1 MKIQLKLLA
10 ISLLL
15 SVNGLAQ
22 TDSKVKND
30 IIELARAI
38 RLAAPES
45 EASAQALV
53 DVREQLND
61 ALDTLEASSNIQ
73 NGCFKF
79 AFDKY
84 NTSNTTSNATDKA
97 IAACKIIVD
106 LGVAQFAFEK
116 YNVSNTTSN
125 AMDKAA
131 EAAKKSSKG
140 KLDMVTFGFEKYNV
154 SNTTSNAMD
163 LAVKGV
169 ASVPRGS
176 LSCVK
181 ELFDKYNT
189 SNITAEA
196 LNKAFAGCSQ

>member
-84 NTSNTTSNATDKA
+84 NTSNSTSTATDKA
-97 IAACKIIVD
+97 VAACKVIAD
-106 LGVAQFAFEK
+106 LGVARFAFDK
-116 YNVSNTTSN
+116 YNAGNSTNN

-131 EAAKKSSKG
+131 QAANKSSKG
-140 KLDMVTFGFEKYNV
+140 KLDMVTFGFDKYNAAN
-154 SNTTSNAMD
+154 STTNAMD
-163 LAVKGV
+163 LAAQGV

-176 LSCVK
+176 LSCIK
-181 ELFDKYNT
+181 ELFDKYNL
-189 SNITAEA
+189 SNSTTEA
-196 LNKAFAGCSQ
+196 MNKAFAGCSQ